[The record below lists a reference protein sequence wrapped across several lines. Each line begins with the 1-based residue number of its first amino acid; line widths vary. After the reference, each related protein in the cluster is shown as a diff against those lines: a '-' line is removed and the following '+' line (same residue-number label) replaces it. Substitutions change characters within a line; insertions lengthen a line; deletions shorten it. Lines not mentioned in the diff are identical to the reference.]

1 GAVMLKRRD
10 AGAPRRL
17 VAVLNSATQMQMG
30 ASYACGAGT
39 GQSALYLLLFS
50 YISEPPVGVTVELE
64 GCATENNGV
73 RLAYADT
80 AQREELASLNTRA
93 TPRARTNARICRCS
107 VSELR
112 RGAELHCCRQVCCG
126 GCRSGR

>member
-1 GAVMLKRRD
+1 
-10 AGAPRRL
+10 
-17 VAVLNSATQMQMG
+17 VLNSATQMQMG
-30 ASYACGAGT
+30 ASYARAAGT

-80 AQREELASLNTRA
+80 AQREELASV
-93 TPRARTNARICRCS
+93 ARSPSPIP
-107 VSELR
+107 
-112 RGAELHCCRQVCCG
+112 
-126 GCRSGR
+126 